1 MFGASCELASVME
14 FGLNR
19 RAPVGRQ
26 VKDDNG
32 EEGDGD
38 AWYDEVDGVEERL
51 AADRHVERDVRLRRE
66 AVVEALDVLAGRHV
80 QDVPLDAAVE
90 LLEVDAV
97 LDHVR
102 HARRARLLV
111 NVRQVNLE
119 SSTHVAP
126 RIKLGMDTSHYPCSR
141 AVFTLPVFTL
151 PEDMVGVYRD

>member
-1 MFGASCELASVME
+1 ME
-14 FGLNR
+14 FGLTR

-38 AWYDEVDGVEERL
+38 AGYDEVDGVEERL

-111 NVRQVNLE
+111 NVRQVDLE
-119 SSTHVAP
+119 EKHARRPS
-126 RIKLGMDTSHYPCSR
+126 
-141 AVFTLPVFTL
+141 
-151 PEDMVGVYRD
+151 